1 MPDHSTESRPRRD
14 GDARIGPAES
24 MGPHSAK
31 SDVIGRVS
39 FWLALSPGFYVI
51 ASLLRLPGFG

>member
-1 MPDHSTESRPRRD
+1 MPDQSTGSRPYQG
-14 GDARIGPAES
+14 GDAPVSPAES

-31 SDVIGRVS
+31 SDVVGRIS